1 MCQSRGVKGLFSRSA
16 PVACVQEDL
25 LESFADIPRARLERT
40 YAVNIL
46 AMFSLAQKAVK
57 VMKKGGSIINVG
69 SIQAYMPTNGI
80 LDYASTKVQPL
91 LVPCTCCLASA
102 QLTAAGQVLGFI
114 LLPCLLSDDCLDTT
128 GREQSPP

>member
-1 MCQSRGVKGLFSRSA
+1 M
-16 PVACVQEDL
+16 
-25 LESFADIPRARLERT
+25 ESFADIPRARLERT

-91 LVPCTCCLASA
+91 LVPCRLLGICTAGGLSCCVTNGPGSWVYPC
-102 QLTAAGQVLGFI
+102 T
-114 LLPCLLSDDCLDTT
+114 LPLF
-128 GREQSPP
+128 